1 LLDLFF
7 VIRWGPNWAQHGW
20 LNNRRH
26 CEINPM
32 TKRRV
37 KIEKDLFFE
46 YEVSPHR
53 AMLARISGISAGL
66 VNERASAAKRL
77 KRDIDEATHEFT
89 SSTNA
94 KTGMHIPFRQIRST
108 GNINPLKPPLHV
120 ETVLIGRALGQ
131 PTGYLAGVGFRIRD
145 DGYVEGEFLH
155 GVEKF
160 DSFEEL
166 VRSVTQRL
174 PRSPNGAK
182 D

>member
-1 LLDLFF
+1 M
-7 VIRWGPNWAQHGW
+7 A
-20 LNNRRH
+20 
-26 CEINPM
+26 
-32 TKRRV
+32 KRRD

-53 AMLARISGISAGL
+53 AILARISGA
-66 VNERASAAKRL
+66 
-77 KRDIDEATHEFT
+77 
-89 SSTNA
+89 STNSSNEKA
-94 KTGMHIPFRQIRST
+94 LHPEGPPEIAITGMHIPFRQIRSI
-108 GNINPLKPPLHV
+108 GHINPLNPPIDV

-131 PTGYLAGVGFRIRD
+131 EVGYLHGIGFRIRD

-160 DSFEEL
+160 DSFDEL
-166 VRSVTQRL
+166 VRSVKRRL